1 MTWGVILVMYYV
13 ETGCRVV
20 SVGPPYDNLFG
31 CKVRAEYAEIMHR
44 NADYLSATCSLQRM
58 A

>member
-1 MTWGVILVMYYV
+1 MTWGVILVMCYV

-20 SVGPPYDNLFG
+20 SVGRDYDTKQE
-31 CKVRAEYAEIMHR
+31 CTYRAKFAEFNHR
-44 NADYLSATCSLQRM
+44 GADYLSVKCGLQRD